1 MEINVENIWGLKYE
15 LMKTKQGFSNKN
27 NEKCQNQNK
36 SN

>member
-1 MEINVENIWGLKYE
+1 MEGLKYE

-27 NEKCQNQNK
+27 DEKFQNQNK